1 MMKKTM
7 LFLLG
12 ALCATPPAAARQITP
27 PATIPDAP
35 ESLRRVTSD
44 DEPVLSLADAVALAR
59 ERHPGMEAAAGM
71 VMTTRGAA
79 RQLGAFP
86 NPEVEWR
93 GESLNTA
100 LEPDKFLTATL
111 PLDLAGRR
119 FALRSSGRAAG
130 RGARADSLALI
141 RAVEFRAA
149 TTFWEAALAEALL
162 DAAITQRLALQGIA
176 EYDAIRLREGAV
188 AEGTALR
195 TRLEADRARIAEATA
210 RSEFARARAEL
221 ARALGVPADNIPRL
235 EPLIPNALAA
245 AEGGL
250 APYDPGTPPSGQKAL
265 GEVAGPGILATLM
278 LPTLEDA
285 LERARAERP
294 ELLAASAAVDA
305 ARLRRSAERRALIPE
320 IGVTGGVK
328 TTAGVSGAVIGITM
342 PFPLFDRNGG
352 ARELAAGELRIAEA
366 HRRKT
371 EAAITAEV
379 TATLEAVEALLAA
392 LPAEDRDLGRRG
404 REIAQIIEAAYRE
417 GGATLVELL
426 EAQRAAADAYAT
438 ALRWH
443 TDLRLA
449 LLELNRATGAQ
460 ILENQS

>member
-1 MMKKTM
+1 MMKKTI

-12 ALCATPPAAARQITP
+12 ALCATSPAAARQITP

-35 ESLRRVTSD
+35 ESPRRVASD
-44 DEPVLSLADAVALAR
+44 DDPVLSLADAVALAR
-59 ERHPGMEAAAGM
+59 TRHPGLEAAAGM

-119 FALRSSGRAAG
+119 LALRSSGRAAV

-141 RAVEFRAA
+141 RTIEFRAA
-149 TTFWEAALAEALL
+149 TTYWEAALAEALL
-162 DAAITQRLALQGIA
+162 DAASTQRMALEGIA

-210 RSEFARARAEL
+210 RTEFARARAAL
-221 ARALGVPADNIPRL
+221 ARALGVPADSIPRL

-245 AEGGL
+245 ADGSTL
-250 APYDPGTPPSGQKAL
+250 PSGQKAL
-265 GEVAGPGILATLM
+265 GEMAGPGIPATLT
-278 LPTLEDA
+278 LPTLEAA

-294 ELLAASAAVDA
+294 ELLAASAAVEA

-320 IGVTGGVK
+320 IGVTGGIK

-366 HRRKT
+366 RRRET

-379 TATLEAVEALLAA
+379 TATLEAVEVLLAA

-426 EAQRAAADAYAT
+426 EAQRAAADAYAA

-443 TDLRLA
+443 TDLRTA
-449 LLELNRATGAQ
+449 LLELNRATGAP